1 MNLSPNWTNLGFVP
15 AAVLVTLPKFAEPT
29 LVLGGANCVRLNR
42 LKNSVRN
49 SSPNLLSGPNWV
61 RLNKAKSKLF
71 TPEPRRLASV
81 RDSLPKVKSAGETK
95 QAVLNHSFSLLESPP
110 VGAPLLQPETKLGRE
125 PPPNCVV

>member
-29 LVLGGANCVRLNR
+29 LVLGGANCVRLKR

-61 RLNKAKSKLF
+61 RLNNAKSKLF
-71 TPEPRRLASV
+71 TPEPRRLESV
-81 RDSLPKVKSAGETK
+81 RDSLPKVKSAGEVK
-95 QAVLNHSFSLLESPP
+95 QEVLNHSLSFEVP
-110 VGAPLLQPETKLGRE
+110 VGRAPLLQPATKLGRE
-125 PPPNCVV
+125 PPPNDVV